1 MCGSLT
7 NSPNKPKGGTMT
19 KLRFLL
25 PIAFVCCA
33 LLVPSL
39 AKADPACV
47 ATNLTAITST
57 SCTIG
62 DKTFTFT
69 GSELALN
76 GVTLPMASA
85 FVITPD
91 ASNPLSP
98 SFTISAAPGA
108 SISLPA
114 GSNGEVTL
122 NFAYT
127 VSTTNGSATISGLD
141 TAVSGNV
148 SGEATGIG
156 TRVEAINALS
166 SGPGVIFTSGLPQ
179 ATACLQNGGSFL
191 LPGCVATTGAGSQ
204 SATLVFGAPVNSF
217 TGIAVVDLVDGT
229 GAATLTS
236 ATFSIDQIPQKNP
249 TPEPGSVVLLV
260 TGLLG

>member
-98 SFTISAAPGA
+98 SFTISAAPGS
-108 SISLPA
+108 SITLPA

-141 TAVSGNV
+141 TAVSGSV

-166 SGPGVIFTSGLPQ
+166 SGPGVIFISGLPQ
-179 ATACLQNGGSFL
+179 ATACLQNGGSL

-204 SATLVFGAPVNSF
+204 SASFTFGTPVSSL
-217 TGIAVVDLVDGT
+217 TGIAVVDLADGT

-236 ATFSIDQIPQKNP
+236 ATFSVDQIPQKNP
-249 TPEPGSVVLLV
+249 I
-260 TGLLG
+260 